1 MEIGRLE
8 MRPLGATGI
17 QVSLLGLGTVKLG
30 RNAGVKY
37 PRAFDLPDDR
47 AVVTLLETARE
58 LGINLLDTAPA
69 YGLSEQRLGKLR
81 PGRREDWVIAT
92 KAGEHFENGASR
104 FDFSPA
110 AIRASVET
118 SLRLLRTDYLDVLL
132 LHSDGVDEAGNR
144 FLPAVEELDRLKQG
158 GLIRA
163 TGFSGKTVTGGDRL
177 LPLIDVLMATW
188 NPSYTDEAP
197 LIARAGAQG
206 RGVLIKKALASG
218 HAADPASALQAAAT
232 LPGTCSIVVGT
243 LSPANLRAN
252 AAALQT
258 AARSQA

>member
-1 MEIGRLE
+1 
-8 MRPLGATGI
+8 MRALGTTGI

-30 RNAGVKY
+30 RNEGVKY
-37 PRAFDLPDDR
+37 PQAFDLPDDA
-47 AVVTLLETARE
+47 AVVTLLETARD

-69 YGLSEQRLGKLR
+69 YGLSEQRLGQLLAKV
-81 PGRREDWVIAT
+81 GTGKREDWVIAT
-92 KAGEHFENGASR
+92 KAGEFFENGISR

-118 SLRLLRTDYLDVLL
+118 SLRLLRTDYLDAVL
-132 LHSDGVDEAGNR
+132 LHSDGIDEAGDR
-144 FLPAVEELDRLKQG
+144 FLPAAEELGKLKQA

-163 TGFSGKTVTGGDRL
+163 TGFSGKTVAGADRL
-177 LPLIDVLMATW
+177 LPHVDLLMATY
-188 NPSYTDEAP
+188 NPGYTDEAP
-197 LIARAGAQG
+197 LIARAAAQG

-218 HAADPASALQAAAT
+218 HAADPAAALKAVAT

-252 AAALQT
+252 AAALQAT
-258 AARSQA
+258 Q